1 MLKRDWAIIVLVYL
15 AVAEFLSL
23 APLPDLSLCLVQPKD
38 SEQHSNSD
46 NKKYCPAFHTGAALV
61 FESADA
67 FLERHDKSVV
77 GFFTIV
83 LAISTIGLWLA
94 TNKLWV
100 AGEKQFGLLSESST
114 SQSRDMQASI
124 DIAREAN
131 QFALNGLISN
141 QRPWVIIESAS
152 TGAYGTGKKLGVLAI
167 NDERIIVGFS
177 LNLKN
182 VGKGPAQNVSVD
194 ARLEFFDAD
203 FGESQRRI
211 CADVL
216 RSRSGNTGIIIF
228 PDREYPGQWSAIA
241 SADELKRATMLHENK
256 GWLQPV
262 VVGCI
267 TYDFPPN
274 KYNCQTSF
282 LYWEKKPDNPFGVL
296 ADVSEIKGE
305 SLILANL
312 PFAGIAT

>member
-1 MLKRDWAIIVLVYL
+1 
-15 AVAEFLSL
+15 
-23 APLPDLSLCLVQPKD
+23 
-38 SEQHSNSD
+38 
-46 NKKYCPAFHTGAALV
+46 
-61 FESADA
+61 
-67 FLERHDKSVV
+67 
-77 GFFTIV
+77 

-203 FGESQRRI
+203 FG
-211 CADVL
+211 
-216 RSRSGNTGIIIF
+216 
-228 PDREYPGQWSAIA
+228 
-241 SADELKRATMLHENK
+241 
-256 GWLQPV
+256 
-262 VVGCI
+262 
-267 TYDFPPN
+267 
-274 KYNCQTSF
+274 
-282 LYWEKKPDNPFGVL
+282 
-296 ADVSEIKGE
+296 
-305 SLILANL
+305 
-312 PFAGIAT
+312 